1 MFEGRKFARE
11 IAVFLVRG
19 VDGGLEGFLV
29 AGPGGIV
36 GAEGMPD
43 VYHPHVLGISR
54 RGLPLGSVFLLH
66 LRESRDGHES
76 REQGE
81 NDGTSVFPIHAGLNS
96 SRSRRARGWGGRGG
110 RRSFSRRR
118 ARAGRSR

>member
-11 IAVFLVRG
+11 IAVFLVCG
-19 VDGGLEGFLV
+19 VDGGLEGFLI
-29 AGPGGIV
+29 ARPGGIV
-36 GAEGMPD
+36 GAEGMPEVD
-43 VYHPHVLGISR
+43 HAHPPDWSSHGFPVLRVS
-54 RGLPLGSVFLLH
+54 LFLLG
-66 LRESRDGHES
+66 ENSGGQES